1 LRILRR
7 KEGAAM
13 KKRLLIGVI
22 ITDCHIDFQEEVM
35 RGIVTQAFR
44 SNCDIAVISPLHN
57 FYLGSA
63 HKDTEKLIFDL
74 ILSERFDG
82 FLYDRNTFFS
92 EEIRSYIDDFLTLS
106 GKPVMLLDSRDHK
119 SFETTSVD
127 DCNAFEALTDHLI
140 EVHGCKRIYCLT
152 GPKNAYV
159 SEERLKGYINSMKNH
174 GLTVDKNCCHY
185 GDFWIEAAKCFAEKI
200 INGQLP
206 KPDAV
211 VCGNDITAIS
221 LCKTLAA
228 AGIRVPED
236 IAVTGYDASSDGAEA
251 DPPITSFSRPNFQ
264 LGTESFRRLYRVITG
279 KLCPKV
285 PNENGTI
292 HMGHSCGCH
301 IVKPAH
307 KEQKRCDVIN
317 SLYENNLLYGD
328 MLFDITNADS
338 PSVFSDRLDNYTYLL
353 YKMAHLRICL
363 TKKYVDST
371 KGIYQDKL
379 NFRCGDDVKILLAK
393 SSVNR
398 EYNVGEY
405 FSSSD
410 LLPDY
415 SADRKYPM
423 AFYISP
429 LHYND
434 NFFGY
439 CSVSFGKRPITFSS
453 IYLQWINYVN
463 VALELVRIKDVMSN
477 TILSTNRALL
487 YDKITGMLNRS
498 GIEQEFAKRMGSV
511 PANSSADFITIELIG
526 IKNTYYRSGE
536 EKCNEISAA
545 FAGLLKDCTKENE
558 ICGMW
563 NTQTMCV
570 ISFKPGRASA
580 IYDALCVSLKE
591 LRFDQGEDLDIDF
604 SVGLFTQPL
613 SDTVSLSDAMYKSTV
628 NKVYSYNTSEN
639 SANPQFEKLCALRN
653 RIMKNPE
660 YSWNISDIADNL
672 YLSKSYLQKI
682 YKSFFGKSIIEEMIG
697 FRIENAKKLLTET
710 ELSVTEISRLCG
722 YSSYNYFVRQF
733 RSSEGLSPT
742 EFRHMRQN
750 KQKASV

>member
-1 LRILRR
+1 
-7 KEGAAM
+7 M

-22 ITDCHIDFQEEVM
+22 ITDCHIDFQEEIM
-35 RGIVTQAFR
+35 RGIITQAFK
-44 SNCDIAVISPLHN
+44 SDCDIAVITPLHN

-63 HKDTEKLIFDL
+63 HKDTERLIFDL
-74 ILSERFDG
+74 ILSDRFDG
-82 FLYDRNTFFS
+82 FLYDRNTFFGDD
-92 EEIRSYIDDFLTLS
+92 IRTYIDDFLTLS
-106 GKPVMLLDSRDHK
+106 GKPVMLLDSSDHK

-127 DCNAFEALTDHLI
+127 DCNAFEELTDHLI
-140 EVHGCKRIYCLT
+140 DDHGCKKIYCLT
-152 GPKNAYV
+152 GPKKIYV
-159 SEERLKGYINSMKNH
+159 SEERLRGYMNSMKKH
-174 GLTVDKNCCHY
+174 GLPVDKSCCHY
-185 GDFWIEAAKCFAEKI
+185 GDFWIDAAKQFAEKI
-200 INGQLP
+200 IDGRLP
-206 KPDAV
+206 RPDAV

-251 DPPITSFSRPNFQ
+251 DPSITSFSRPNFQ
-264 LGTESFRRLYRVITG
+264 LGSESFRRLYRVITG

-285 PNENGTI
+285 PNENGSI
-292 HMGHSCGCH
+292 RLGRSCGCH
-301 IVKPAH
+301 VAVPSH
-307 KEQKRCDVIN
+307 KEPKRIDTIN
-317 SLYENNLLYGD
+317 SLYETNLLYGD

-353 YKMAHLRICL
+353 YRMAHLRICL
-363 TKKYVDST
+363 TKKYIDST
-371 KGIYQDKL
+371 KGIYHDKL
-379 NFRCGDDVKILLAK
+379 SFRCGDDVRIILSK
-393 SSVNR
+393 SHVAR
-398 EYNVGEY
+398 EYDTGDY

-415 SADRKYPM
+415 SADRNYPM

-439 CSVSFGKRPITFSS
+439 SSVSFGKKPVTFSS

-463 VALELVRIKDVMSN
+463 VALELVRIKDVMSH

-487 YDKITGMLNRS
+487 YDKITGMLNR
-498 GIEQEFAKRMGSV
+498 GGVEQEFAKRTGSGSV
-511 PANSSADFITIELIG
+511 TGSADFITIELIG

-545 FAGLLKDCTKENE
+545 FAGLLKSCTKENE

-563 NTQTMCV
+563 NNQTMCV
-570 ISFKPGRASA
+570 IAFKPNRASE
-580 IYDALCVSLKE
+580 IYDALCLRLKE
-591 LRFDQGEDLDIDF
+591 KHFEQNEDLDIDF
-604 SVGLFTQPL
+604 SVGIFTQPL
-613 SDTVSLSDAMYKSTV
+613 SETVSLSDAMYKSTV
-628 NKVYSYNTSEN
+628 NRVYSYNVSEN

-660 YSWNISDIADNL
+660 YSWNISEIADSL

-682 YKSFFGKSIIEEMIG
+682 YKTFFGKSIIEEMIG
-697 FRIENAKKLLTET
+697 FRIENAKKLLIET
-710 ELSVTEISRLCG
+710 DMSVTEISKRCG

-733 RSSEGLSPT
+733 RACEGISPT
-742 EFRHMRQN
+742 EFRHM
-750 KQKASV
+750 KHSPSA

>member
-1 LRILRR
+1 
-7 KEGAAM
+7 M

-22 ITDCHIDFQEEVM
+22 ITDCHIDFQEEIM
-35 RGIVTQAFR
+35 RGIITQAFK
-44 SNCDIAVISPLHN
+44 SDCDIAVITPLHN

-63 HKDTEKLIFDL
+63 HKDTERLIFDL
-74 ILSERFDG
+74 ILSDRFDG
-82 FLYDRNTFFS
+82 FLYDRNTFFGDD
-92 EEIRSYIDDFLTLS
+92 IRTYIDDFLTLS
-106 GKPVMLLDSRDHK
+106 GKPVMLLDSSDHK

-127 DCNAFEALTDHLI
+127 DCNAFEELTDHLI
-140 EVHGCKRIYCLT
+140 DDHGCKKIYCLT
-152 GPKNAYV
+152 GPKKIYV
-159 SEERLKGYINSMKNH
+159 SEERLRGYMNSMKKH
-174 GLTVDKNCCHY
+174 GLPVDKSCCHY
-185 GDFWIEAAKCFAEKI
+185 GDFWIDAAKQFAEKI
-200 INGQLP
+200 IDGRLP
-206 KPDAV
+206 RPDAV
-211 VCGNDITAIS
+211 VCGNDITAIY

-251 DPPITSFSRPNFQ
+251 DPSITSFSRPNFQ
-264 LGTESFRRLYRVITG
+264 LGSESFRRLYRVITG

-285 PNENGTI
+285 PNENGSI
-292 HMGHSCGCH
+292 RLGRSCGCP
-301 IVKPAH
+301 VAVPSH
-307 KEQKRCDVIN
+307 KEPKRIDTIN
-317 SLYENNLLYGD
+317 SLYETNLLYGD

-353 YKMAHLRICL
+353 YRMAHLRICL
-363 TKKYVDST
+363 TKKYIDST
-371 KGIYQDKL
+371 KGIYHDKL
-379 NFRCGDDVKILLAK
+379 SFRCGDDVRIILSK
-393 SSVNR
+393 SHVAR
-398 EYNVGEY
+398 EYDTGDY

-415 SADRKYPM
+415 SADRNYPM

-439 CSVSFGKRPITFSS
+439 SSVSFGKKPVTFSS

-463 VALELVRIKDVMSN
+463 VALELVRIKDVMSH

-487 YDKITGMLNRS
+487 YDKITGMLNR
-498 GIEQEFAKRMGSV
+498 GGVEQEFAKRTGSGSV
-511 PANSSADFITIELIG
+511 TGSADFITIELIG

-545 FAGLLKDCTKENE
+545 FAGLLKSCTKENE

-563 NTQTMCV
+563 NNQTMCV
-570 ISFKPGRASA
+570 IAFKPNRASE
-580 IYDALCVSLKE
+580 IYDALCLRLKE
-591 LRFDQGEDLDIDF
+591 KHFEQNEDLDIDF
-604 SVGLFTQPL
+604 SVGIFTQPL
-613 SDTVSLSDAMYKSTV
+613 SETVSLSDAMYKSTV
-628 NKVYSYNTSEN
+628 NRVYSYNVSEN

-660 YSWNISDIADNL
+660 YSWNISEIADSL

-682 YKSFFGKSIIEEMIG
+682 YKTFFGKSIIEEMIG
-697 FRIENAKKLLTET
+697 FRIENAKKLLIET
-710 ELSVTEISRLCG
+710 DMSVTEISKRCG

-733 RSSEGLSPT
+733 RACEGISPT
-742 EFRHMRQN
+742 EFRHM
-750 KQKASV
+750 KHSPSA

>member
-1 LRILRR
+1 
-7 KEGAAM
+7 M

-22 ITDCHIDFQEEVM
+22 ITDCHIDFQEEIM
-35 RGIVTQAFR
+35 RGIITQAFK
-44 SNCDIAVISPLHN
+44 SDCDIAVITPLHN

-63 HKDTEKLIFDL
+63 HKDTERLIFDL
-74 ILSERFDG
+74 ILSDRFDG
-82 FLYDRNTFFS
+82 FLYDRNTFFGDD
-92 EEIRSYIDDFLTLS
+92 IRTYIDDFLTLS
-106 GKPVMLLDSRDHK
+106 GKPVMLLDSSDHK

-127 DCNAFEALTDHLI
+127 DCNAFEELTDHLI
-140 EVHGCKRIYCLT
+140 DDHGCKKIYCLT
-152 GPKNAYV
+152 GPKKIYV
-159 SEERLKGYINSMKNH
+159 SEERLRGYMNSMKKH
-174 GLTVDKNCCHY
+174 GLPVDKSCCHY
-185 GDFWIEAAKCFAEKI
+185 GDFWIDAAKQFAEKI
-200 INGQLP
+200 IDGRLP
-206 KPDAV
+206 RPDAV

-251 DPPITSFSRPNFQ
+251 DPSITSFSRPNFQ
-264 LGTESFRRLYRVITG
+264 LGSESFRRLYRVITG

-285 PNENGTI
+285 PNENGSI
-292 HMGHSCGCH
+292 RLGRSCGCP
-301 IVKPAH
+301 VAVPSH
-307 KEQKRCDVIN
+307 KEPKRIDTIN
-317 SLYENNLLYGD
+317 SLYETNLLYGD

-353 YKMAHLRICL
+353 YRMAHLRICL
-363 TKKYVDST
+363 TKKYLDST
-371 KGIYQDKL
+371 KGIYHDKL
-379 NFRCGDDVKILLAK
+379 SFRCGDDVRIILSK
-393 SSVNR
+393 SHVAR
-398 EYNVGEY
+398 EYDTGDY

-415 SADRKYPM
+415 SADRNYPM

-439 CSVSFGKRPITFSS
+439 SSVSFGKKPVTFSS

-463 VALELVRIKDVMSN
+463 VALELVRIKDVMSH

-487 YDKITGMLNRS
+487 YDKITGMLNR
-498 GIEQEFAKRMGSV
+498 GGVEQEFAKRTGSGSV
-511 PANSSADFITIELIG
+511 TGSADFITIELIG

-545 FAGLLKDCTKENE
+545 FAGLLKSCTKENE

-563 NTQTMCV
+563 NNQTMCV
-570 ISFKPGRASA
+570 IAFKPNRASE
-580 IYDALCVSLKE
+580 IYDALCLRLKE
-591 LRFDQGEDLDIDF
+591 KHFEQNEDLDIDF
-604 SVGLFTQPL
+604 SVGIFTQPL
-613 SDTVSLSDAMYKSTV
+613 SETVSLSDAMYKSTV
-628 NKVYSYNTSEN
+628 NRVYSYNVSEN

-660 YSWNISDIADNL
+660 YSWNISEIADSL

-682 YKSFFGKSIIEEMIG
+682 YKTFFGKSIIEEMIG
-697 FRIENAKKLLTET
+697 FRIENAKKLLIET
-710 ELSVTEISRLCG
+710 DMSVTEISKRCG

-733 RSSEGLSPT
+733 RACEGISPT
-742 EFRHMRQN
+742 EFRHM
-750 KQKASV
+750 KHSPSA

>member
-1 LRILRR
+1 
-7 KEGAAM
+7 M

-22 ITDCHIDFQEEVM
+22 ITDCHIDFQEEIM
-35 RGIVTQAFR
+35 RGIITQAFK
-44 SNCDIAVISPLHN
+44 SDCDIAVITPLHN

-63 HKDTEKLIFDL
+63 HKDTERLIFDL
-74 ILSERFDG
+74 ILSDRFDG
-82 FLYDRNTFFS
+82 FLYDRNTFFGDD
-92 EEIRSYIDDFLTLS
+92 IRTYIDDFLTLS
-106 GKPVMLLDSRDHK
+106 GKPVMLLDSSDHK

-127 DCNAFEALTDHLI
+127 DCNAFEELTDHLI
-140 EVHGCKRIYCLT
+140 DDHACKKIYCLT
-152 GPKNAYV
+152 GPKKIYV
-159 SEERLKGYINSMKNH
+159 SEERLRGYMNSMKKH
-174 GLTVDKNCCHY
+174 GLPVDKSCCHY
-185 GDFWIEAAKCFAEKI
+185 GDFWIDAAKQFAEKI
-200 INGQLP
+200 IDGRLP
-206 KPDAV
+206 RPDAV

-251 DPPITSFSRPNFQ
+251 DPSITSFSRPNFQ
-264 LGTESFRRLYRVITG
+264 LGSESFRRLYRVITG

-285 PNENGTI
+285 PNENGSI
-292 HMGHSCGCH
+292 RLGRSCGCP
-301 IVKPAH
+301 VAVPSH
-307 KEQKRCDVIN
+307 KEPKRIDTIN
-317 SLYENNLLYGD
+317 SLYETNLLYGD

-353 YKMAHLRICL
+353 YRMAHLRICL
-363 TKKYVDST
+363 TKKYLDST
-371 KGIYQDKL
+371 KGIYHDKL
-379 NFRCGDDVKILLAK
+379 SFRCGDDVRIILSK
-393 SSVNR
+393 SHVAR
-398 EYNVGEY
+398 EYDTGDY

-415 SADRKYPM
+415 SADRNYPM

-439 CSVSFGKRPITFSS
+439 SSVSFGKIPVTFSS

-463 VALELVRIKDVMSN
+463 VALELVRIKDVMSH

-487 YDKITGMLNRS
+487 YDKITGMLNR
-498 GIEQEFAKRMGSV
+498 GGVEQEFAKRTGSGSV
-511 PANSSADFITIELIG
+511 TGSADFITIELIG

-545 FAGLLKDCTKENE
+545 FAGLLKSCTKENE

-563 NTQTMCV
+563 NNQTMCV
-570 ISFKPGRASA
+570 IAFKPNRASE
-580 IYDALCVSLKE
+580 IYDALCLRLKE
-591 LRFDQGEDLDIDF
+591 KHFEQNEDLDIDF
-604 SVGLFTQPL
+604 SVGIFTQPL
-613 SDTVSLSDAMYKSTV
+613 SETVSLSDAMYKSTV
-628 NKVYSYNTSEN
+628 NRVYSYNVSEN

-660 YSWNISDIADNL
+660 YSWNISEIADSL

-682 YKSFFGKSIIEEMIG
+682 YKTFFGKSIIEEMIG
-697 FRIENAKKLLTET
+697 FRIENAKKLLIET
-710 ELSVTEISRLCG
+710 DMSVTEISKRCG

-733 RSSEGLSPT
+733 RACEGISPT
-742 EFRHMRQN
+742 EFRHM
-750 KQKASV
+750 KHSPSA